1 MRTWAAAVL
10 ACAWRKPAFALL
22 LLFAA
27 TLQSV
32 AQDKPLKGVALVIG
46 NGDYEHIAKLPNP
59 VNDARAIE
67 AMLDRLGFETT
78 LVSDRNA
85 RRLKRDLDAFAED
98 AEGADVAV
106 LYYSG
111 HGIEAGGEN
120 FLVPV
125 DADVSSLG
133 DAGAKL
139 VPLGAMLEEL
149 KASVPVTIVLLD
161 ACRSNPFPADA
172 VLKLGPTAGGQPVT
186 AGGLGATRGA
196 APMASTE
203 ADATRSVGTVI
214 GFAAEPGRVA
224 LDGPAGGNSPYAAA
238 ILRHLDAMDGQEFGT
253 VMRLVAEEVY
263 LKTGG
268 RQQPWVNESLR
279 RLLYFGAALPKP
291 TGADGEILV
300 ERRSLLLTIAALP
313 EAGRRRIETI
323 AATDGVPMDAL
334 YGMLAALGAD
344 VPNDPAEL
352 ERVLAEQSIR
362 VKYLLAER
370 DALKNA
376 DPEIARLAALSDQA
390 VREGALNS
398 AIRILGEAKARVKE
412 LDSAVDQAEDEL
424 RRRRVEFAAVYG
436 RSAEAHALAFDFL
449 GAADD
454 FALAFE
460 QVEKWDDRLAWTY
473 RRGETEALISLG
485 NFRGDKQ
492 ALARAIGTGED
503 IVAIS
508 RDLSAD
514 EQATSRLMLGNA
526 LQAMGE
532 RDSGSDHLD
541 RSVKTYREALDSGSL
556 NDAEPAM
563 RAKLQNNLANT
574 LATLGRRKGDKT
586 IMLEAVEA
594 YRAAIDRFGE
604 SRMQQEWGLA
614 HSNLGKA
621 LLEIG
626 EMEPGVDRFME
637 AGRAFETALTV
648 IPQDSQPIAWA
659 TIWNNMG
666 NAYFNLGDRS
676 PDSLS
681 AAGRFLLAVAS
692 YQKALIGWD
701 RVKVPAQWAVAQGN
715 LANAFR
721 ALAFTTS
728 DTKLALGYYT
738 DAEKA
743 QRAALEELTRE
754 RGPLQ
759 WAITTMNLGRTLYL
773 RADRTEDAGS
783 KAGLLAQAS
792 KLYQDS
798 LQELTKESVPLQ
810 FAIANVNL
818 GQSALTLAYL
828 EKDQAKASSLI
839 HEAEAA
845 QRAALEVYTAGKFAL
860 ARASTLHDLGYTLIT
875 AGEKGGGLDSYRA
888 AEAAYRE
895 EDGLRSREVSI
906 ADWAKVQAGIGNAL
920 RGIGLITRDRA
931 TLDEA
936 KQRTQAAWDAI
947 RPITPEYDGIL
958 SARLAEIEMALTAAK

>member
-1 MRTWAAAVL
+1 MAASTASVRVRRL
-10 ACAWRKPAFALL
+10 LAFALL
-22 LLFAA
+22 LVLAV
-27 TLQSV
+27 TLQSA
-32 AQDKPLKGVALVIG
+32 AQEKPLRGVALVIG

-59 VNDARAIE
+59 ANDARALE
-67 AMLDRLGFETT
+67 EMLDRLGFETT

-85 RRLKRDLDAFAED
+85 RRLRRDLDGFAED

-106 LYYSG
+106 VYYSG

-125 DADVSSLG
+125 DADLSALD
-133 DAGAKL
+133 DAGEKL
-139 VPLGAMLEEL
+139 VPVGSLIDDL

-161 ACRSNPFPADA
+161 ACRSNPFPPNATLKLAPDA
-172 VLKLGPTAGGQPVT
+172 VAQTVT
-186 AGGLGATRGA
+186 TGGLGMARGA
-196 APMASTE
+196 APVANS
-203 ADATRSVGTVI
+203 ADGSFGQVI
-214 GFAAEPGRVA
+214 GFAAEPGHVA

-238 ILRHLDAMDGQEFGT
+238 ILRHLDALDGQEFGT

-268 RQQPWVNESLR
+268 KQRPWVNESLR
-279 RLLYFGAALPKP
+279 RLLYFGGKSQSP
-291 TGADGEILV
+291 TGADGEILT

-313 EAGRRRIETI
+313 EAGRRQIETI
-323 AATDGVPMDAL
+323 AAGNGVPMDAL

-344 VPNDPAEL
+344 VPSDPAEL
-352 ERVLAEQSIR
+352 DRLLAEQTAR
-362 VKYLLAER
+362 VKSMLAER

-376 DPEIARLAALSDQA
+376 DPEIARLATLSDQA
-390 VREGALNS
+390 IREGALNS
-398 AIRILGEAKARVKE
+398 AITILGDAKARVKE
-412 LDSAVDQAEDEL
+412 LGQTVDRAEEDL
-424 RRRRVEFAAVYG
+424 RRKRIEFAVVYG
-436 RSAEAHALAFDFL
+436 RSAEAHALTFDFS

-460 QVEKWDDRLAWTY
+460 QVEKWDDHLAWTY
-473 RRGETEALISLG
+473 RRGETEALITLG

-508 RDLSAD
+508 RDLSPD

-532 RDSGSDHLD
+532 RDSGTDHLD
-541 RSVKTYREALDSGSL
+541 RSVQTYREALENASVA
-556 NDAEPAM
+556 DAQPAM

-574 LATLGRRKGDKT
+574 LATLGRRKGDKV
-586 IMLEAVEA
+586 IMLEAVDA
-594 YRAAIDRFGE
+594 YRAAIDRFLE
-604 SRMQQEWGLA
+604 NQMPREWGLA

-626 EMEPGVDRFME
+626 EMEPGVERFME

-648 IPQDSQPIAWA
+648 IPQDSQPVAWA

-676 PDSLS
+676 PDRFS
-681 AAGRFLLAVAS
+681 AAGRFLLSVAS
-692 YQKALIGWD
+692 YQKALLGWS
-701 RVKVPAQWAVAQGN
+701 REKVPAQWAVAQGN
-715 LANAFR
+715 LANAYR
-721 ALAFTTS
+721 ALAFTAP
-728 DTKLALGYYT
+728 DTKMALGYYT
-738 DAEKA
+738 EAEKA

-773 RADRTEDAGS
+773 RADRTEDPSS

-792 KLYQDS
+792 KLYRDS
-798 LQELTKESVPLQ
+798 LQELTKDGVPLQ

-818 GQSALTLAYL
+818 GQSALTLAHL
-828 EKDQAKASSLI
+828 EKDQAKVVRLI
-839 HEAEAA
+839 GEAEAA
-845 QRAALEVYTAGKFAL
+845 QRAALDVYTPDRFAL

-875 AGEKGGGLDSYRA
+875 AGDKGGGLDSYRA

-895 EDGLRSREVSI
+895 EEGLRSREASI

-920 RGIGLITRDRA
+920 RGIGLITHDRA
-931 TLDEA
+931 TLEEA
-936 KQRTQAAWDAI
+936 RQRTQAAWDAI
-947 RPITPEYDGIL
+947 RTVTPEYDGTMY
-958 SARLAEIEMALTAAK
+958 ARLMEIETALASAK

>member
-1 MRTWAAAVL
+1 MAASTASVRVRRL
-10 ACAWRKPAFALL
+10 LAFALL
-22 LLFAA
+22 LVLAV
-27 TLQSV
+27 TLQSA
-32 AQDKPLKGVALVIG
+32 AQEKPLRGVALVIG
-46 NGDYEHIAKLPNP
+46 NGDYEHIAKLANP
-59 VNDARAIE
+59 ANDARAIE
-67 AMLDRLGFETT
+67 EMLDRLGFETT

-85 RRLKRDLDAFAED
+85 RRLKRDLEGFAGD

-106 LYYSG
+106 VYYSG

-125 DADVSSLG
+125 DADLSALD
-133 DAGAKL
+133 DAGEKL
-139 VPLGAMLEEL
+139 VPVGSLIEEL

-161 ACRSNPFPADA
+161 ACRSNPFPPNAT
-172 VLKLGPTAGGQPVT
+172 LKLAPDAAGLQVT
-186 AGGLGATRGA
+186 AGGLGVARGA
-196 APMASTE
+196 APVANS
-203 ADATRSVGTVI
+203 ADESFGQVI
-214 GFAAEPGRVA
+214 GFAAEPGHVA

-238 ILRHLDAMDGQEFGT
+238 ILRHLDALDGQEFGT

-268 RQQPWVNESLR
+268 KQRPWVNESLR
-279 RLLYFGAALPKP
+279 RLLYFGGKSQSP
-291 TGADGEILV
+291 TGADGEILT

-313 EAGRRRIETI
+313 EAGRRQIETI
-323 AATDGVPMDAL
+323 AAGNGVPMDAL

-344 VPNDPAEL
+344 VPSDPAEL
-352 ERVLAEQSIR
+352 DRLLAEQTAR
-362 VKYLLAER
+362 VKSMLAER

-376 DPEIARLAALSDQA
+376 DPEIARLATLSDQA
-390 VREGALNS
+390 IREGALNS
-398 AIRILGEAKARVKE
+398 AITILGDAKARVKE
-412 LDSAVDQAEDEL
+412 LGQTVDRAEEDL
-424 RRRRVEFAAVYG
+424 RRKRIEFAAVYG
-436 RSAEAHALAFDFL
+436 RSAEAHALTFDFS

-460 QVEKWDDRLAWTY
+460 QVKKWDDHLAWTY
-473 RRGETEALISLG
+473 RRGETEALITLG

-508 RDLSAD
+508 RDLSPD

-532 RDSGSDHLD
+532 RDSGTDHLD
-541 RSVKTYREALDSGSL
+541 RSVQTYREALENASVA
-556 NDAEPAM
+556 DAQPAM

-574 LATLGRRKGDKT
+574 LATLGRRKGDKV
-586 IMLEAVEA
+586 IMLEAVDA
-594 YRAAIDRFGE
+594 YRAAIDRFLE
-604 SRMQQEWGLA
+604 NQMPREWGLA

-626 EMEPGVDRFME
+626 EMEPGVERFME

-648 IPQDSQPIAWA
+648 IPQDSQPVAWA

-676 PDSLS
+676 PDRFS
-681 AAGRFLLAVAS
+681 AAGRFLLSVAS
-692 YQKALIGWD
+692 YQKALLGWS
-701 RVKVPAQWAVAQGN
+701 REKVPAQWAVAQGN
-715 LANAFR
+715 LANAYR
-721 ALAFTTS
+721 ALAFTAP
-728 DTKLALGYYT
+728 DTKMALGYYT
-738 DAEKA
+738 EAEKA

-773 RADRTEDAGS
+773 RADRTEDPSS

-792 KLYQDS
+792 KLYRDS
-798 LQELTKESVPLQ
+798 LQELTKDGVPLQ

-818 GQSALTLAYL
+818 GQSALTLAHL
-828 EKDQAKASSLI
+828 EKDQAKVVRLI
-839 HEAEAA
+839 GEAEAA
-845 QRAALEVYTAGKFAL
+845 QRAALDVYTPDRFAL

-875 AGEKGGGLDSYRA
+875 AGDKGGGLDSYRA

-895 EDGLRSREVSI
+895 EEGLRSREASI

-920 RGIGLITRDRA
+920 RGIGLITHDRA
-931 TLDEA
+931 TLEEA
-936 KQRTQAAWDAI
+936 RQRTQAAWDAI
-947 RPITPEYDGIL
+947 RTVTPEYDGTMY
-958 SARLAEIEMALTAAK
+958 ARLMEIETALASAK